1 MALPAVFLGAR
12 EFSTSVFN
20 PIELQI
26 LAVVLRARSSAFS
39 LGNTRYL
46 ESQGTYHW
54 PPRPSM
60 GLAYVPTLGWFTWG
74 QCRHIFQR
82 WMVGALVVPS
92 LSEMPLPVTCK
103 ALLATRA
110 SASID

>member
-54 PPRPSM
+54 HPVDPGPTTQTIHGTGLRTYIRVVDLGSM
-60 GLAYVPTLGWFTWG
+60 
-74 QCRHIFQR
+74 
-82 WMVGALVVPS
+82 
-92 LSEMPLPVTCK
+92 
-103 ALLATRA
+103 
-110 SASID
+110 